1 MLIIS
6 IMRINAQKQSGA
18 TLPELMISAVLI
30 AVFFASMF
38 EVNAVCL
45 RYVEAS
51 KEAVSAIQGVQDR
64 LETLRNMAFSD
75 LTEPNDV
82 KALMVNP
89 SNVSDLARRV
99 TETVTIT
106 AYDTD
111 SAVGGTIGAPVVI
124 TRPAGATSTPS
135 ISGSSTSIA
144 TANAVLVEVRYDWA
158 ATLAG
163 GRFRSERTSSIISAG
178 VKK

>member
-1 MLIIS
+1 
-6 IMRINAQKQSGA
+6 
-18 TLPELMISAVLI
+18 MISALLI
-30 AVFFASMF
+30 AVFFASIF

-64 LETLRNMAFSD
+64 LETLRSMAFTD
-75 LTEPNDV
+75 LTQPNTV

-89 SNVSDLARRV
+89 SNVSDLAKRV

-111 SAVGGTIGAPVVI
+111 SATGGTIGSPVVI
-124 TRPAGATSTPS
+124 TRPAGTTSSPS
-135 ISGSSTSIA
+135 VSGSATSIA
-144 TANAVLVEVRYDWA
+144 TANAVLVDVRYDWGV
-158 ATLAG
+158 TLG
-163 GRFRSERTSSIISAG
+163 NGRARSERTSSIVSAG

>member
-6 IMRINAQKQSGA
+6 IMRISAQRQSGA
-18 TLPELMISAVLI
+18 TLPELMISALLI

-51 KEAVSAIQGVQDR
+51 KEAISVIQGVQDR
-64 LETLRNMAFSD
+64 VETLRNMAFTD
-75 LTEPNDV
+75 LTQPNTV

-89 SNVSDLARRV
+89 SNVSDLAKRV

-111 SAVGGTIGAPVVI
+111 SAAGGTTGTPVVI
-124 TRPAGATSTPS
+124 TRPAGA
-135 ISGSSTSIA
+135 SST
-144 TANAVLVEVRYDWA
+144 
-158 ATLAG
+158 
-163 GRFRSERTSSIISAG
+163 
-178 VKK
+178 

>member
-1 MLIIS
+1 
-6 IMRINAQKQSGA
+6 MRISAQRQSGA
-18 TLPELMISAVLI
+18 TLPELMMSALLV
-30 AVFFASMF
+30 AVFFASIF

-45 RYVEAS
+45 RYVQAS

-75 LTEPNDV
+75 LTEPNAV
-82 KALMVNP
+82 TALMVNP
-89 SNVSDLARRV
+89 SNVSDLAKRV
-99 TETVTIT
+99 IETIT
-106 AYDTD
+106 ISAYDTD
-111 SAVGGTIGAPVVI
+111 SAAGGTVGAPVVI

-135 ISGSSTSIA
+135 INGSSTSIA
-144 TANAVLVEVRYDWA
+144 TAKAVLVDVRYDWV

-163 GRFRSERTSSIISAG
+163 GRVRSERTSTIISAG